1 MSRRSE
7 LAPHFLTP
15 DSPRR
20 GVGFP
25 SAAARRLA
33 RRGLFMGGRRA
44 SNPSV
49 CFARGELAP
58 LPLRRAGG
66 ACKHAREEV
75 ASQSTSCLSPPLRS
89 AKWGG
94 SSSSS
99 SAREP
104 LLRGIPPPP
113 GRPRLPLLCSARPV
127 RPSCWGPQPGDE
139 HQGVHRK
146 TCSARAEEPLQRGGP
161 KDEASVVRRTCSALG
176 FFYNLKAQASSKR
189 RAVQFPVPVQYRAE
203 WPVQCPITF
212 GEG

>member
-1 MSRRSE
+1 VQATLRFASLGAS
-7 LAPHFLTP
+7 LHH
-15 DSPRR
+15 SP
-20 GVGFP
+20 F
-25 SAAARRLA
+25 
-33 RRGLFMGGRRA
+33 GG
-44 SNPSV
+44 
-49 CFARGELAP
+49 RGELASMHGKRLQARALLACP
-58 LPLRRAGG
+58 LPYEVRSGG
-66 ACKHAREEV
+66 APPPPPPRG
-75 ASQSTSCLSPPLRS
+75 SPS
-89 AKWGG
+89 FGE
-94 SSSSS
+94 S
-99 SAREP
+99 
-104 LLRGIPPPP
+104 PPP